1 MTVTVKKLHLAIAVL
16 AAVLIAPATAVATH
30 IFNDV
35 PDGAFYADPV
45 EWAFDNQITTGSPAG
60 SGNFK
65 PLDPV
70 TRGES
75 VTFLNRYDTNIVQP
89 ALAGLSPSAGVS
101 FADGNQ
107 SLELTSTV
115 QSVRAVE
122 LVAPATGYVVVT
134 ASAQARFDTSGL
146 DVASCSITAGDI
158 ALDVS
163 HLIVVDDLGVPA
175 SLLGLPFSGTR
186 TFAVPA
192 GSTTF
197 RLVCLETGGGVT
209 FYDSQITALYA
220 PKLYAP

>member
-16 AAVLIAPATAVATH
+16 AAALIAPATAVATH
-30 IFNDV
+30 IMNDV

-45 EWAFDNQITTGSPAG
+45 EWAFNNEITTGSPAG

-89 ALAGLSPSAGVS
+89 AIAGLLPGVGVN

-107 SLELTSTV
+107 SLELTSTA

-122 LVAPATGYVVVT
+122 LVAPAAGHVIVT
-134 ASAQARFDTSGL
+134 ASAQARFDTAGV
-146 DVASCSITAGDI
+146 DVASCSITDGAI
-158 ALDVS
+158 AADLS
-163 HLIVVDDLGVPA
+163 HLIVVDDLGIPA

-209 FYDSQITALYA
+209 FFDSQITALYV
-220 PKLYAP
+220 PNLYAP